1 MKVCKDILPS
11 PEDRIDRGPGSYR
24 YNKYTT
30 FVSGIS
36 QPVIFIWISKF
47 DIYIS
52 VFFHDWEQC

>member
-11 PEDRIDRGPGSYR
+11 PEDRINRGRTSHRCNIYP
-24 YNKYTT
+24 T
-30 FVSGIS
+30 FISGIS
-36 QPVIFIWISKF
+36 QPVTFVWISKI